1 MQKSTIYSIGH
12 GNKKFDELVNEL
24 KQYQIEFLF
33 DVRTSPMSKFNF
45 HFNRAW
51 LEKDL
56 PDNNITYEFLGEYLG
71 GLPKDKSCYT
81 NGKVDYAKIRSKEFF
96 QAGIRLLIEANE
108 ENMRIALMCSE
119 TKPEECH
126 RCKLIGQEL
135 LNHNISIQHITSKG
149 IKTQEEV
156 IEVLTSGFGTKDL
169 FGETDFTSRNTY
181 L

>member
-1 MQKSTIYSIGH
+1 MRKSTIYSIGH
-12 GNKKFDELVNEL
+12 GNKKFDELVDEL
-24 KQYQIEFLF
+24 KKYQIEFLL
-33 DVRTSPMSKFNF
+33 DVRSSPMSKYNF

-81 NGKVDYAKIRSKEFF
+81 DGKVDYDKLKTKNFF
-96 QAGIRLLIEANE
+96 KDGIGLLVEANNE
-108 ENMRIALMCSE
+108 KMRVALMCSE
-119 TKPEECH
+119 SKPEECH

-135 LNHNISIQHITSKG
+135 LNHNISIQHITSDG
-149 IKTQEEV
+149 IKSQEEV
-156 IEVLTSGFGTKDL
+156 IEILTQGFGTNDL
-169 FGETDFTSRNTY
+169 FGETGFTSRNTY